1 MTIGQIIYN
10 RRKELGLTLEDVGKA
25 VGVGKST
32 VKKWEDG
39 YISNMKRD
47 KIALLAKVLD
57 MNPVVLVS
65 SDNSMNVSLPSM
77 VEDKAEEYASSL
89 YLPTD
94 ERKLLTKEMLNKF
107 EALSVIGMKKAIDR
121 IDELV
126 VLSDDNV
133 HEDYRTA
140 IHKVID
146 INKSH
151 KITENDDNMNDLA
164 RIAAFGGG
172 TFDVPAANVTAEE
185 LEALEEKLE
194 REKLKAE
201 ILEELKREK
210 KSEE

>member
-1 MTIGQIIYN
+1 MTIGQIIYD
-10 RRKELGLTLEDVGKA
+10 RRKELGLTLEEVGKA

-57 MNPVVLVS
+57 INPVVLVS

-94 ERKLLTKEMLNKF
+94 ERKLLTKEMLAKF

-121 IDELV
+121 IDELI
-126 VLSDDNV
+126 VLSDDNI

-146 INKSH
+146 INKNH
-151 KITENDDNMNDLA
+151 NITANDDNTNDLA

-194 REKLKAE
+194 REKLKAS

-210 KSEE
+210 KSEK